1 MKLLI
6 ILLIAAS
13 LLMATGSASVK
24 LAFVDS
30 KEDPG
35 SIYSVDLQTGALTKI
50 FTKETGRIY
59 TLAINNK
66 EIYLADQVKKEILET
81 SVYSDQVKSIFAH
94 FTNVRDVE
102 IRNVQ
107 GNTSR
112 IYFSDATGAGGNGVI
127 YYLNGSG
134 GAVPYYNVG
143 YTLNFTDVYGYWDG
157 YFAFDDENNLYLSNG
172 NCKPSSIYKISGA
185 GPDRVEGQASRIY
198 TDPDGPIM
206 GMQFVAP
213 GSIYIAS
220 HGHCIYRLDLNSDR
234 TGVTKKEEVYKGSAI
249 WINDVSLIE
258 GGSLNKSTAAM
269 PAGNKSTGTLVGS
282 VQSTVYHNPSCRWAK
297 EIRPHNEIWFSSCE
311 EAEEA
316 GYAACKVCKPDREG

>member
-6 ILLIAAS
+6 ALLIAAS
-13 LLMATGSASVK
+13 LLVATGSASVR

-35 SIYSVDLQTGALTKI
+35 SIYSIDLETGTLTKI

-59 TLAINNK
+59 TLATNNK

-81 SVYSDQVKSIFAH
+81 SVFSNQAKSIFAH
-94 FTNVRDVE
+94 STNVRDIEV
-102 IRNVQ
+102 RNIQ
-107 GNTSR
+107 GNNTR
-112 IYFSDATGAGGNGVI
+112 IYFSDATGAGGNGMI
-127 YYLNGSG
+127 YYLDSSG

-143 YTLNFTDVYGYWDG
+143 YTLKFTDVYGYWDG

-185 GPDRVEGQASRIY
+185 DPDHVDGPASKIY

-206 GMQFVAP
+206 GMQFTGP
-213 GSIYIAS
+213 ESIYIAS
-220 HGHCIYRLDLNSDR
+220 HGPCIYRLDLNLEK
-234 TGVTKKEEVYKGSAI
+234 TNVTKREEVYKGNAT

-258 GGSLNKSTAAM
+258 GGSLNKST
-269 PAGNKSTGTLVGS
+269 GTFVGS
-282 VQSTVYHNPSCRWAK
+282 SKSSIYHRPDCRWAK
-297 EIRPHNEIWFSSCE
+297 EIRPNNEVWFSSCE
-311 EAEEA
+311 EAEAA
-316 GYAACKVCKPDREG
+316 GYKACKVCKPDRADSET